1 MPSTFSLEGRIDTA
15 LRELGCGGRPF
26 VDIARDLG
34 VRIAHGP
41 FSEAMTD
48 KKAFDNET
56 GERLLDVLGRMALLQ
71 SSVGV
76 PIRWSETQQVSDAL
90 ALRLLSQIGTE
101 QRVSDSRIDQATDA
115 AMQKLSER
123 HVTLQK

>member
-1 MPSTFSLEGRIDTA
+1 MPSTFSVEGRIDTA

-48 KKAFDNET
+48 KKPFDHET
-56 GERLLDVLGRMALLQ
+56 GARLLDVLDRMALLQ
-71 SSVGV
+71 SSIGV
-76 PIRWSETQQVSDAL
+76 PIRWSETKQVSDAL

-101 QRVSDSRIDQATDA
+101 QRVSDTRIDQVTNA
-115 AMQKLSER
+115 AMKRIGAQS
-123 HVTLQK
+123 